1 MLMTMLALA
10 RSLFQLFG
18 KMLTSLDLRVLSEQL
33 LDFIS
38 FLIKSI
44 LLYRQVL
51 RRVNTLDNLIK
62 SIYNKDYIER

>member
-1 MLMTMLALA
+1 
-10 RSLFQLFG
+10 
-18 KMLTSLDLRVLSEQL
+18 MLTSLDLRVLSEQL